1 MMFYWI
7 LLFGFITQSIA
18 TKFGIPF
25 LFLDPEYM
33 GFVGQRAFF
42 MMGVCLGSFVMAF
55 NISSFILNSFR
66 FPFLAT
72 LSRTFQKYTH
82 NNFIIPTFFILIYVY
97 KIFNF
102 QYYSQLKNIDEILLN
117 IGVFLAGFFIV
128 IVLTLRYFMVTN
140 KDIYKLFG
148 VEHADD
154 DQTSPIAP
162 YMGNVGKNSWRVDTY
177 LIFPWKVKIVRD
189 TRHYQKYML
198 ERVFRQNHLNAA
210 VIEIVVFV
218 TFITLGLF
226 RDYNFIR
233 LPAGGSILLL
243 FTMLIMLSGVL
254 RYWLRAWANTALI
267 FLFIGLNF
275 LSQFES
281 FNPRNQAYG
290 LNYAKNNIKYDRENL
305 EGQVTKGHYEKDVA
319 HTIEILNKW
328 KANWAKKGVEKPK
341 MILLN
346 VSGGGLRSCV
356 FTFRTLQLIDSTF
369 NGDLMHLTSFITG
382 SSGGMISAVYYR
394 ELFLSHHDSL
404 MRANQNIE
412 NRFLLNTGKD
422 LLNSIVFSATVADLF
437 MNMQQ
442 FKDGKYHYV
451 KDRAYAF
458 EQQLSENTGHV
469 LDKRLGDYYEPEFN
483 AQIPMMVISPTIIN
497 DGRAMQ
503 RHSNLVIMGQDVAEY
518 GGVFKA
524 TLGFVEEFGRGRV
537 RNTPLCESA
546 ILGAGLGLSINGCK
560 SIIEMQFADFVTCG
574 FNQIVNNLAKT
585 HYRWGQPVDVVV
597 RMPTGAAT
605 GAGPFHSQSTEA
617 WFFHVPGLKIVYPAF
632 PADAKGLLAAA
643 IEDPN
648 PIMFFEHKALYRS
661 ISESISDDYYT
672 IEIGKAKLVREG
684 NDVTIVTYGLGVHWA
699 LEALEMDESIS
710 ADLIDLRT
718 LLPWDEEA
726 VLASVKRTG
735 KVIVMHEDTQTGGI
749 GGEITARIA
758 EKCFPYLDA
767 PPVRIGALDTA
778 IPMSSI
784 LEWNF
789 LPKDRFFAALKQ
801 LVDY

>member
-1 MMFYWI
+1 MHLRQFISRVIHSFPIQLVVLHFKKNQIMMFYWI

-33 GFVGQRAFF
+33 GYVGQRAFF

-82 NNFIIPTFFILIYVY
+82 NNFIIPTIFIIIYVY

-102 QYYSQLKNIDEILLN
+102 QYYSQLKDINEILLN

-128 IVLTLRYFMVTN
+128 IVLTLRYFMITN

-290 LNYAKNNIKYDRENL
+290 LNYAKNTIKYDRETL
-305 EGQVTKGHYEKDVA
+305 EAQVTNGHYEKDVA
-319 HTIEILNKW
+319 HTIQILNNW
-328 KANWAKKGVEKPK
+328 KANWVKRGVEKPK
-341 MILLN
+341 MVLLN

-404 MRANQNIE
+404 MRANQNID
-412 NRFLLNTGKD
+412 NRYLLNTGKD

-483 AQIPMMVISPTIIN
+483 AEIPMMVISPTIIN
-497 DGRAMQ
+497 DGRALHISAQPVSYLSHIPDSGNTGFNEIANSVDFQLFFASADAPNLKITSALRMNSAFPYIMPAISLPSEPAMEVMDAGIRDNYGVTNSLQFLYTFREWIVANTSGVVFLQIRDTHKKNKVENNSVKTITEKLMAPMRNVSGNFLIMQ
-503 RHSNLVIMGQDVAEY
+503 DYTFDREL
-518 GGVFKA
+518 
-524 TLGFVEEFGRGRV
+524 
-537 RNTPLCESA
+537 
-546 ILGAGLGLSINGCK
+546 
-560 SIIEMQFADFVTCG
+560 QFAQSWFKGPLKFVT
-574 FNQIVNNLAKT
+574 FQ
-585 HYRWGQPVDVVV
+585 
-597 RMPTGAAT
+597 MPETQE
-605 GAGPFHSQSTEA
+605 HVSLSWHLTEKEKKL
-617 WFFHVPGLKIVYPAF
+617 LKSA
-632 PADAKGLLAAA
+632 
-643 IEDPN
+643 
-648 PIMFFEHKALYRS
+648 
-661 ISESISDDYYT
+661 SENK
-672 IEIGKAKLVREG
+672 ENKQ
-684 NDVTIVTYGLGVHWA
+684 A
-699 LEALEMDESIS
+699 LEELKS
-710 ADLIDLRT
+710 
-718 LLPWDEEA
+718 
-726 VLASVKRTG
+726 
-735 KVIVMHEDTQTGGI
+735 
-749 GGEITARIA
+749 
-758 EKCFPYLDA
+758 
-767 PPVRIGALDTA
+767 
-778 IPMSSI
+778 
-784 LEWNF
+784 
-789 LPKDRFFAALKQ
+789 ALKTEINNPLIVSKHQ
-801 LVDY
+801 